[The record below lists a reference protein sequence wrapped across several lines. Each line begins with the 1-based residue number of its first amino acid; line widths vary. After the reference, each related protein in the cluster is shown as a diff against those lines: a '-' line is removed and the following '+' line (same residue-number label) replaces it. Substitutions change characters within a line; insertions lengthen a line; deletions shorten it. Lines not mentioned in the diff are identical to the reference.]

1 LEKLLGEGGLDGV
14 FVIFVLGSVMMI
26 DGESLCELQGKVEF
40 RMDVNVPD
48 LQQNPSISDLI
59 K

>member
-1 LEKLLGEGGLDGV
+1 
-14 FVIFVLGSVMMI
+14 VMMI